1 MTATNNVKRNNC
13 SCTSTTVATYVATT
27 LLIALTALSSYSFSL
42 DSSIILQPGSPIA
55 TTILPYEV
63 YEILVPAD
71 SLLSGRQYKV
81 ISSYNEASNLEV
93 IIKRKLRPQDVKKV
107 YRDSDFNKRKGSS
120 IGSRTMMNHR
130 ASNDFIV
137 GIDGLYKDDPSEA
150 KYEILRGQDGLK
162 FLVFQMSVLKVSMHY
177 DDELMYRAL
186 EVGLSLSPDIGNNS
200 LI

>member
-1 MTATNNVKRNNC
+1 
-13 SCTSTTVATYVATT
+13 
-27 LLIALTALSSYSFSL
+27 
-42 DSSIILQPGSPIA
+42 
-55 TTILPYEV
+55 
-63 YEILVPAD
+63 
-71 SLLSGRQYKV
+71 
-81 ISSYNEASNLEV
+81 
-93 IIKRKLRPQDVKKV
+93 
-107 YRDSDFNKRKGSS
+107 
-120 IGSRTMMNHR
+120 MMNHR

-162 FLVFQMSVLKVSMHY
+162 FLVFQMSVLKVSMHF